1 MSKRE
6 NISIH
11 ALREE
16 GDLPVSTICTA
27 SCKFLSTPSA
37 RRATHF
43 CFRGPHCVVISIHA
57 LREEGDI
64 QDRPETP
71 KGGISIHALR
81 EEGDPVRL
89 PWWCQS
95 SYFYPRPPRG
105 GRPSS
110 TALVVSIILF
120 LSTPSARRATPA
132 QRRTWLWRAYF
143 YPRPPRGGRREFGIS
158 RIDEKTI
165 SIHALREEGDI
176 AATARETIHGDFYPR
191 PPRGGRHR
199 NYVAPRLTELFL
211 STPSARRAT
220 RDATTIANGMRNFYP
235 RPPRGGRQPSCSAIP
250 RPWNFYPRPPRGGRR
265 LQCLVTW
272 SSHRYFYPR
281 PPRGGRPR
289 SGSCTFQVILFLST
303 PSARRAT
310 STRLSR
316 RIPF

>member
-105 GRPSS
+105 GRP
-110 TALVVSIILF
+110 
-120 LSTPSARRATPA
+120 
-132 QRRTWLWRAYF
+132 
-143 YPRPPRGGRREFGIS
+143 
-158 RIDEKTI
+158 
-165 SIHALREEGDI
+165 
-176 AATARETIHGDFYPR
+176 
-191 PPRGGRHR
+191 
-199 NYVAPRLTELFL
+199 RLT
-211 STPSARRAT
+211 
-220 RDATTIANGMRNFYP
+220 
-235 RPPRGGRQPSCSAIP
+235 
-250 RPWNFYPRPPRGGRR
+250 
-265 LQCLVTW
+265 LVC
-272 SSHRYFYPR
+272 P
-281 PPRGGRPR
+281 GAG
-289 SGSCTFQVILFLST
+289 
-303 PSARRAT
+303 
-310 STRLSR
+310 
-316 RIPF
+316 